1 MEPRTHLVGSSERIG
16 CGWGDWVNFGDKRF
30 SYWSCRGKGGS
41 RSISV
46 LLCVCVFLPHHGT
59 WHECRQIQDWQIQDS
74 SPVFNSNFSKE
85 PLDSTFCR
93 MRNILFGEKD
103 RVKAFQFTKRQ
114 SEALEFPADKNPI
127 SGRASHARSEQRVH
141 YLPHF

>member
-1 MEPRTHLVGSSERIG
+1 MWCYSA
-16 CGWGDWVNFGDKRF
+16 
-30 SYWSCRGKGGS
+30 Y
-41 RSISV
+41 
-46 LLCVCVFLPHHGT
+46 VCFFPTTAHGT
-59 WHECRQIQDWQIQDS
+59 NADKIKIDKFKILAA
-74 SPVFNSNFSKE
+74 SPVFNSNFSTE

-114 SEALEFPADKNPI
+114 SEELEFTADKNPI